1 MRDIIQFVKVSLI
14 ILMDLKLGAEKIQI
28 YVCLTLEKL
37 QKPLA
42 IIILK

>member
-14 ILMDLKLGAEKIQI
+14 ILMDLSWVRRRFKSGMPNFRKIAND
-28 YVCLTLEKL
+28 
-37 QKPLA
+37 LA